1 MWDTNENTIMNAMFT
16 KIRDGLDQKA
26 DEIIDQKVKEFESR
40 LRQQKGLV
48 VDEIMRSIRFMVNIK
63 NIKGY

>member
-40 LRQQKGLV
+40 QRNLQLL
-48 VDEIMRSIRFMVNIK
+48 
-63 NIKGY
+63 